1 MIVYF
6 LKFTYFYK
14 DDYYLISTN
23 LKFIKKI
30 VLIFLAISLTFACTT
45 SRKST
50 SHKNKKNMISQ
61 DITIGSSYEKAI
73 VIKEKTEQSGV
84 DAEYAWL
91 KENYPEYRMGSQS
104 LNFKDG
110 KPYDILSIT
119 TNSGKSIQ
127 VYFDISNFYGKF

>member
-1 MIVYF
+1 
-6 LKFTYFYK
+6 
-14 DDYYLISTN
+14 
-23 LKFIKKI
+23 
-30 VLIFLAISLTFACTT
+30 
-45 SRKST
+45 
-50 SHKNKKNMISQ
+50 MISQ